1 MRKLFY
7 LILPLL
13 IYSCSTS
20 KALVN
25 QTASEKNDFKVE
37 FSGALKNMMHKG
49 DLSAYANLNDYKNIE
64 HLYALGAIEEL
75 KGEILILDGIPYI
88 SSVQENLL
96 KIDNSF
102 NYKASL
108 LVNTVVTDW
117 EEFEIH
123 SEVSTYEDLEKF
135 IATTAEQNNI
145 SLSKPFP
152 FMIMGKIDSL
162 SWHVINWPVGDNE
175 HSHEKHIS
183 SGLHGTHK
191 GFDVQILG
199 FYSNRHHA
207 IFTHHTT
214 NMHLHFISRDK
225 SKTGHVDG
233 LSLANSMKLFLP
245 K

>member
-1 MRKLFY
+1 MRKLRY
-7 LILPLL
+7 LTLL
-13 IYSCSTS
+13 IFIYSCSTS
-20 KALVN
+20 NGVVN
-25 QTASEKNDFKVE
+25 PTESEKNDFKVE

-64 HLYALGAIEEL
+64 HIYALGAIEEL

-88 SSVQENLL
+88 SSVEENQL

-108 LVNTVVTDW
+108 LVNTVVKDW

-123 SEVSTYEDLEKF
+123 SEISTYEDLEKC

-145 SLSKPFP
+145 SMSKPFP
-152 FMIMGKIDSL
+152 FMIVGKIDSL
-162 SWHVINWPVGDNE
+162 SWHVINWPEGDHE

-191 GFDVQILG
+191 GIGVQILG
-199 FYSNRHHA
+199 FYSDRHHA

-233 LSLANSMKLFLP
+233 LRLGNSMKLLLP

>member
-1 MRKLFY
+1 MRKLLY
-7 LILPLL
+7 LTLVIF

-20 KALVN
+20 RGVVN
-25 QTASEKNDFKVE
+25 QTESEKNDFQVE

-49 DLSAYANLNDYKNIE
+49 DLSAYASLNDFKNIE
-64 HLYALGAIEEL
+64 HLYALGAIEKL
-75 KGEILILDGIPYI
+75 KGEILILDGIPYV
-88 SSVQENLL
+88 SFVQENQL

-108 LVNTVVTDW
+108 LVNTVVKDW
-117 EEFEIH
+117 KEFDIH
-123 SEVSTYEDLEKF
+123 PKVRTYEDLEKC
-135 IATTAEQNNI
+135 IASKAKQNNI
-145 SLSKPFP
+145 SMSEPFP
-152 FMIMGKIDSL
+152 FMIMGKMDSL

-191 GFDVQILG
+191 GIDVQILG
-199 FYSNRHHA
+199 FYSDRHHA

-233 LSLANSMKLFLP
+233 LRLGNSTKLLLP

>member
-20 KALVN
+20 NGVLN
-25 QTASEKNDFKVE
+25 PTESEKNDFKVE

-64 HLYALGAIEEL
+64 HLYALGAVEEL

-88 SSVQENLL
+88 SSVEENQL

-102 NYKASL
+102 NHKASL
-108 LVNTVVTDW
+108 LVNTVVQDW

-123 SEVSTYEDLEKF
+123 SEVSTYEDLEKC
-135 IATTAEQNNI
+135 IATTAEQNNK
-145 SLSKPFP
+145 SMSEPFP
-152 FMIMGKIDSL
+152 FMIVGKIDSL
-162 SWHVINWPVGDNE
+162 SWHVINWPEGDNE

-191 GFDVQILG
+191 GIDVQILG
-199 FYSNRHHA
+199 FYSDRHHA

-233 LSLANSMKLFLP
+233 LKLGNSMKLLLP

>member
-1 MRKLFY
+1 MRKLLY
-7 LILPLL
+7 LILIML
-13 IYSCSTS
+13 IHSCSTS
-20 KALVN
+20 KGIFN
-25 QTASEKNDFKVE
+25 QSEKNDFKVE
-37 FSGALKNMMHKG
+37 FSGALKNMMHNG

-75 KGEILILDGIPYI
+75 KGEILVLDGIPYI
-88 SSVQENLL
+88 SSVQENQLN
-96 KIDNSF
+96 IDNSF
-102 NYKASL
+102 NHKASL
-108 LVNTVVTDW
+108 LVNTVVQDW
-117 EEFEIH
+117 EEFDIH
-123 SEVSTYEDLEKF
+123 PKVRTYEDLEKC

-145 SLSKPFP
+145 SMSEPFP

-162 SWHVINWPVGDNE
+162 SWHVINWPEGDHE

-191 GFDVQILG
+191 GIDVQILG
-199 FYSNRHHA
+199 FYSDRHHA

-214 NMHLHFISRDK
+214 NMHLHFISRHK

-233 LSLANSMKLFLP
+233 LRLGNSMKLLLP